1 MVPRR
6 VARYSSGA
14 RSRDRR
20 LPPLRHAAINGFLRM
35 IANRKTEI

>member
-20 LPPLRHAAINGFLRM
+20 LPLRHPAINGFLRM